1 MVSNLDRYRQDLD
14 RLISDGDKLI
24 VSMALQFL
32 PKDTALKALGLKE
45 PLKGLPNFIGC
56 YQAWYSEAKALVRQL
71 LPDRLED
78 FVRHYEKPKSRKNL
92 NNENYRIDDCLQG
105 LHRERSL
112 YGTADDSISQSAA
125 IPHFQQQ
132 VAIVKSVKAR
142 FDSSLF
148 DIRQLVQ
155 ADLFDSELSAA
166 AGLAENG
173 FTRPA
178 GALAGVVLE
187 KHLAQVC
194 ENHQVKITKKNPTI
208 SDFNDALKAADVI
221 ETSVWRFVQHLG
233 DIRNKCDHGK
243 TSEPTKDE
251 VTDLIEGVVKI
262 TKTVF

>member
-1 MVSNLDRYRQDLD
+1 MTSNLDRYRRDLD
-14 RLISDGDKLI
+14 RLISNGDDLA

-32 PKDTALKALGLKE
+32 PKETALKFLGLKE
-45 PLKGLPNFIGC
+45 PPKGLPSFLSG
-56 YQAWYSEAKALVRQL
+56 YQAWYSEAKALIRQL

-78 FVRHYEKPKSRKNL
+78 FVRHYEKPKSRKAL
-92 NNENYRIDDCLQG
+92 DNETYRIDDCLQG
-105 LHRERSL
+105 LQRDRSPFG
-112 YGTADDSISQSAA
+112 YTDDSISQRAA

-132 VAIVKSVKAR
+132 VAILKSAKAR
-142 FDSSLF
+142 FESSLF

-166 AGLAENG
+166 EGLVKNG
-173 FTRPA
+173 FVRPA

-194 ENHQVKITKKNPTI
+194 ENHQAKITKKNPTI
-208 SDFNDALKAADVI
+208 SDFNDALKGADII
-221 ETSVWRFVQHLG
+221 EMSVWRFVQHLG

-243 TSEPTKDE
+243 TSEPTKDD
-251 VTDLIEGVVKI
+251 VNDLIEGVAKI